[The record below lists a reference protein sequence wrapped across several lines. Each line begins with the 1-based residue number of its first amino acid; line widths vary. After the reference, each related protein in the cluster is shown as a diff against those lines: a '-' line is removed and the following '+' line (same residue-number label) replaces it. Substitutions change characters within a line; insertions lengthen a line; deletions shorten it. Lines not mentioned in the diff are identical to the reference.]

1 MQNLEANI
9 RALEERNKRV
19 EKDKAWEISFTRRGF
34 IAGITY
40 VAALLFIKLN
50 GIPNAAL
57 QALIP
62 AGAYVL
68 STLSLP
74 PLKQW
79 WLKRN
84 D

>member
-9 RALEERNKRV
+9 RALEDRNRRV
-19 EKDKAWEISFTRRGF
+19 EKDKAWEVSFTRRGF
-34 IAGITY
+34 IAGTTY
-40 VAALLFIKLN
+40 VAALLFMALN
-50 GIPNAAL
+50 GMQNAPL

-74 PLKQW
+74 PLKSW
-79 WLKRN
+79 WLKRKA
-84 D
+84 